1 MQVRPDD
8 LPRGVDPPKR
18 AEHRF
23 GERRVDGCVHAVFPN
38 KPMKPLQCFPKKE
51 APVLTHDM
59 AEIVDPESDRTI
71 GARIVEENDVAVLVA
86 HEGVIPLVVAAR
98 TDDLPGVV
106 NGGYARAVVVE
117 YIGYVPVAV
126 NLRCLLFFSAVLCIA
141 VKIVFIHLSMF
152 VYTV

>member
-1 MQVRPDD
+1 MTS
-8 LPRGVDPPKR
+8 
-18 AEHRF
+18 EHLSVIQ
-23 GERRVDGCVHAVFPN
+23 RVDGCVHAVFPN

-117 YIGYVPVAV
+117 YIGYVPGAV
-126 NLRCLLFFSAVLCIA
+126 NLGSLLFFSDEVTLAGEIDSAQSSLGVDIR
-141 VKIVFIHLSMF
+141 
-152 VYTV
+152 